1 MNKIVV
7 NKFKTPRK
15 KQKLKNP
22 PALKR
27 KKRFLIKRR
36 FSKLALVSPNSLLEE
51 NDYLWFNIKPIPFQL
66 NSEDS
71 DSDSVPV
78 SPSDININNDLITDD
93 FSCPD
98 FDPNRV
104 DFSKIN
110 FDVPSIRSG
119 TLNRIITKINLK

>member
-7 NKFKTPRK
+7 NKFKTPRT

-27 KKRFLIKRR
+27 KKRFLRR
-36 FSKLALVSPNSLLEE
+36 FRKFALVSPNSLLEE
-51 NDYLWFNIKPIPFQL
+51 NDYTWFNIKPIPFQL

-93 FSCPD
+93 FNYPD
-98 FDPNRV
+98 FDPNIV
-104 DFSKIN
+104 DLSKIN
-110 FDVPSIRSG
+110 FDVPSTRSG
-119 TLNRIITKINLK
+119 TLSRIMTKINFK